1 MQWADLARRR
11 DFRRLW
17 LGDAVSLLGDWFT
30 YVAVGLLALEAGEG
44 LTAVAMVLV
53 AHTLPK
59 AVFAPYAGR
68 LADRLDRRR
77 IMVVVSLMRA
87 AIVAA
92 MAVAAYA
99 DQLLVVQGLLFVRMA
114 LGAFID
120 PAAQASLP
128 QLLPGPLLGR
138 ANALLGATWS
148 VVFTVGVGLGGLV
161 TAVVGPV
168 GALSIDVVTFVAAA
182 AILSRLPRLR
192 PGDTPGAVMP
202 GGAGSESAE
211 CEADGPGPTA
221 DIGVDRADAADG
233 ADGDGGAEQ
242 SATRGVEAGQATLEG
257 EPPPAL
263 GLPLRPASGP
273 SSGLASGLAPVVDQ
287 GRLRDAWRIVLRRPL
302 VLEAAFAK
310 VPIMLV
316 GGGGWVLLHG
326 VAEGFGTE
334 GFGTAALALGALHSV
349 RGVGTGIGPLF
360 WARSPRLS
368 SARLGLN
375 VGTWLT
381 LAAVLLFALVD
392 APIWVFAAVGIWGFG
407 TGATWITSATRVQL
421 LTPSP
426 ILGRVAAIDQL
437 GLLLSQ
443 CFTGLCGALIA
454 DASGFAPHAAWFG
467 LGAGILAW
475 AGLWLFV
482 RRGLRVHGADEERA
496 AEQGLG

>member
-1 MQWADLARRR
+1 MQWADLARCR

-30 YVAVGLLALEAGEG
+30 YVAVGMLALEAGEG

-59 AVFAPYAGR
+59 ALFAPYAGR

-87 AIVAA
+87 VIVAA

-161 TAVVGPV
+161 TAAVGPV

-182 AILSRLPRLR
+182 AILSGLPRLR

-202 GGAGSESAE
+202 EGSSRGSAE
-211 CEADGPGPTA
+211 
-221 DIGVDRADAADG
+221 VG
-233 ADGDGGAEQ
+233 ARVDGDGVVPRE
-242 SATRGVEAGQATLEG
+242 STRDPHHGLPEGGLLEG
-257 EPPPAL
+257 GLTGAGVDPSLAPGLPLGSAL
-263 GLPLRPASGP
+263 GL
-273 SSGLASGLAPVVDQ
+273 SSGLAPGLPSGPVPVVDE

-326 VAEGFGTE
+326 VAEGFGT
-334 GFGTAALALGALHSV
+334 AALALGALHSV

-360 WARSPRLS
+360 WARSSRLS
-368 SARLGLN
+368 SARLGLS
-375 VGTWLT
+375 VGTGLT
-381 LAAVLLFALVD
+381 LAAVALFALVD
-392 APIWVFAAVGIWGFG
+392 APIWVFVAVGIWGFG
-407 TGATWITSATRVQL
+407 TGATWVTSATRVQL
-421 LTPSP
+421 LTPGP

-443 CFTGLCGALIA
+443 ALTGLCGALIA
-454 DASGFAPHAAWFG
+454 DATGVAPHAAWFG
-467 LGAGILAW
+467 LGAGLVAW
-475 AGLWLFV
+475 VGLWLLV
-482 RRGLRVHGADEERA
+482 RRGLRVHGEDAERPR
-496 AEQGLG
+496 GRRS